1 MDFWIYSI
9 ITIAY
14 IILLLFMFTHLSRTR
29 RWFHYPILLVIL
41 ALGLAYDN
49 GIIAAG
55 NAIGEG
61 KTLMVLSSLRFWIHA
76 FVTPGLVL
84 VGYYILQRSG
94 AAIASKT
101 YIRIS
106 AWIITLALILYQI
119 FAQTLHEVKNLQ
131 LVKEYGVLR
140 YAAEGTSGPPIM
152 VIVVGIILLIVGTIL
167 IFRQKWIWMFVGTAL
182 LFIGQLIPLPFE
194 SSAATNIFEL
204 ILIISL
210 WITIWFQDHKNDARQ
225 FKR

>member
-1 MDFWIYSI
+1 MDFWIYSV

-14 IILLLFMFTHLSRTR
+14 IILLLFMFTHLSRTKQ
-29 RWFHYPILLVIL
+29 WFHYPILLVIL
-41 ALGLAYDN
+41 AFGLAYDN

-61 KTLMVLSSLRFWIHA
+61 KPLMILSSLRFWIHA

-94 AAIASKT
+94 AAFASKT

-106 AWIITLALILYQI
+106 AWILTLALILYQV
-119 FAQTLHEVKNLQ
+119 FTQTLHEVKNLK
-131 LVKEYGVLR
+131 LVQEYGVLR
-140 YAAEGTSGPPIM
+140 YTAEGTSGPPIM
-152 VIVVGIILLIVGTIL
+152 VIVVGLILLIIGIIL

-210 WITIWFQDHKNDARQ
+210 WVTIMFQDHKNGSYQTTR
-225 FKR
+225 

>member
-9 ITIAY
+9 ITFAY
-14 IILLLFMFTHLSRTR
+14 IILLFAMITSVSRTG
-29 RWFHYPILLVIL
+29 RWFYYPILLVIL

-55 NAIGEG
+55 HTIGEG
-61 KTLMVLSSLRFWIHA
+61 KLLMMLSSLRFWIHA
-76 FVTPGLVL
+76 FVTPGLIL
-84 VGYYILQRSG
+84 VGYYILRRSG
-94 AAIASKT
+94 ASFASRA

-106 AWIITLALILYQI
+106 AWALTLVLILYQI

-131 LVKEYGVLR
+131 LVQEYGVLR
-140 YAAEGTSGPPIM
+140 YTAEGTSGPPIM
-152 VIVVGIILLIVGTIL
+152 VIVVGFVLLFIGIII
-167 IFRQKWIWMFVGTAL
+167 IFRQKWVWMFVGTAL
-182 LFIGQLIPLPFE
+182 LFIGQAVPLPFE

-210 WITIWFQDHKNDARQ
+210 WVTIRFQDRKMSRV
-225 FKR
+225 

>member
-1 MDFWIYSI
+1 MDFWIYSV

-14 IILLLFMFTHLSRTR
+14 IILLFFMFTHLSRSKQ
-29 RWFHYPILLVIL
+29 WFHYPILLVIL

-61 KTLMVLSSLRFWIHA
+61 KPLMILSSLRFWIHA

-94 AAIASKT
+94 AAFASKA

-106 AWIITLALILYQI
+106 AWILTLALILYQI

-131 LVKEYGVLR
+131 LVQEYGVLR
-140 YAAEGTSGPPIM
+140 YSAEGTSGPPIM
-152 VIVVGIILLIVGTIL
+152 VIVVGLVLLIIGIIL

-210 WITIWFQDHKNDARQ
+210 WVTILFQDHKNGSRHIT
-225 FKR
+225 R